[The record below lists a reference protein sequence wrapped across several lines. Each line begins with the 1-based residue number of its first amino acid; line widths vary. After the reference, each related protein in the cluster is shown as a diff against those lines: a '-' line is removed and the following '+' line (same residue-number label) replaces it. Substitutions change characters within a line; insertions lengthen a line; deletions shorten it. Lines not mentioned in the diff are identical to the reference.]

1 MFTFSSP
8 IHSTET
14 LYSFATSN
22 NLHSSHPTTPS
33 PLRTSKYANLMTPPH
48 STQKKSPTNALSATT
63 PRSSSN
69 KPTEFSTRAVN
80 STPANTLAR
89 HAVQGR
95 DKKRSEFLDRI
106 RRRRDDTRAEGTS
119 DQVLRMDFVRERRG
133 WEEQMRRVAILEQ
146 GTLAEQGEEDEFH
159 HQGESAMDME
169 TETEAQAELSPTE
182 EFDMENHAD
191 WQGYLDHQ
199 DPQQLQDDDDDDDSL
214 DLDPDEFDQLFLEA
228 LSQHQTRD
236 PGGWTAS
243 QQQETSLVSRENHL
257 DLPSHFSHPIRQPEP
272 LLCPSVQHPAQ
283 EQHLESSMDLS

>member
-1 MFTFSSP
+1 
-8 IHSTET
+8 
-14 LYSFATSN
+14 
-22 NLHSSHPTTPS
+22 
-33 PLRTSKYANLMTPPH
+33 
-48 STQKKSPTNALSATT
+48 
-63 PRSSSN
+63 
-69 KPTEFSTRAVN
+69 
-80 STPANTLAR
+80 
-89 HAVQGR
+89 
-95 DKKRSEFLDRI
+95 
-106 RRRRDDTRAEGTS
+106 
-119 DQVLRMDFVRERRG
+119 
-133 WEEQMRRVAILEQ
+133 MRRVAILEQ